1 MTSVMGSLAP
11 GLLIAPPSLLDPNF
25 VKSVVLLAVHNE
37 GGALGFV
44 VNRAAHLT
52 VGDLLSMAGYGDALK
67 RHTRPVLVGGPVQPS
82 SVWVLAS
89 DPSLDLGRKEILGVG
104 DNLRITST
112 RAALDDYVQQLE
124 SGGGPDPLQRLVL
137 AGYSGWGP
145 GQLEGELAA
154 GAWLPVELDEDIVL
168 DGDLD
173 AKWERAYERHGLS
186 PAGVINMRGGGE
198 A

>member
-1 MTSVMGSLAP
+1 MSVMGSLAP

-25 VKSVVLLAVHNE
+25 VKTVVLLAVHNE

-44 VNRAAHLT
+44 INRAAHLS
-52 VGDLLSMAGYGDALK
+52 VGDLLSLAGYGDALK
-67 RHTRPVLVGGPVQPS
+67 RHKRPVLVGGPVQPS

-89 DPSLDLGRKEILGVG
+89 DPSIDPVRKEVVG
-104 DNLRITST
+104 IGDRLRVTST
-112 RAALDDYVQQLE
+112 RWALDALAQHLE
-124 SGGGPDPLQRLVL
+124 GDGPDPLQRLVL

-154 GAWLPVELDEDIVL
+154 GAWLPVELDEEIVL
-168 DGDLD
+168 EDDLD
-173 AKWERAYERHGLS
+173 AKWERAFARHGLS

>member
-1 MTSVMGSLAP
+1 MGSLAP

-25 VKSVVLLAVHNE
+25 VHTVVLLAVHNE

-52 VGDLLSMAGYGDALK
+52 VGDLLSLAGYGEDVK
-67 RHTRPVLVGGPVQPS
+67 RHQRPVLVGGPVQPS

-89 DPSLDLGRKEILGVG
+89 DPSLDPGRKEVLGIG
-104 DNLRITST
+104 ERLRVTSS
-112 RAALDDYVQQLE
+112 RPALDSFVRHLE
-124 SGGGPDPLQRLVL
+124 EGGADPLQRLLL

-154 GAWLPVELDEDIVL
+154 GAWLPVDLDEEIVL
-168 DGDLD
+168 GTDLD
-173 AKWERAYERHGLS
+173 DKWERAYARHGLS